1 MTSSSAAVRA
11 GVIPS
16 RAGNAD
22 DLCPRRRRFGSLIT
36 SLWALYLLTFRQ
48 HLHGRRWMVLGL
60 LLLLPALLT
69 VVIRLLAP
77 DAPRSVTELWMVF
90 MFIPQVL
97 LPLVALVYAAGIIT
111 DEQEEQT
118 LTYLLI
124 RPIPRWAIYVTKM
137 ATVMTTTGLLTIVFT
152 AVTFVAVH
160 VGGDLGLSDGLA
172 RFARVAG
179 LHVLAVVA
187 YGSLFGLISLLTR
200 RSLVASV
207 IYAVVFEGLLANL
220 EFNIRYLTVIYYTR
234 LLACRLI
241 EFEPVQ
247 VRGQTTNIAAQL
259 WQLGTNANLPQHPT
273 VVQATL
279 VLGLVALV
287 STILGAILVARR
299 EFHVKTPEG
308 V

>member
-1 MTSSSAAVRA
+1 MTSSFAAPRA
-11 GVIPS
+11 GAIPS
-16 RAGNAD
+16 HAGNSD
-22 DLCPRRRRFGSLIT
+22 DFCARKPTFGSLIT

-69 VVIRLLAP
+69 VVIRVVAT

-90 MFIPQVL
+90 LFIPQVL

-137 ATVMTTTGLLTIVFT
+137 ATVMTTTGLLTIVST
-152 AVTFVAVH
+152 AVTFAAVH
-160 VGGDLGLSDGLA
+160 GGGDLGLPDALT
-172 RFARVAG
+172 RFARIAG
-179 LHVLAVVA
+179 LHLLAVIV

-220 EFNIRYLTVIYYTR
+220 EFNIRYLTVIYHTR
-234 LLACRLI
+234 VLACRLI
-241 EFEPVQ
+241 EFERVQ
-247 VRGQTTNIAAQL
+247 VRGRTTNIAAQL
-259 WQLGTNANLPQHPT
+259 WQLGTDANLPEHPT

-279 VLGLVALV
+279 VLGLVVMVTTA
-287 STILGAILVARR
+287 LGAILVARR